1 MLNFHLLKIIW
12 KKKKKEKFLLEIAQ
26 KIVDESAEEHGRK
39 SPEASR
45 KGDSKSDVVI
55 SMPVPEMHSVGGVL
69 AHMPQ
74 VHSIEKKKRKKYLSL
89 SYRWQIIDIVLI
101 IIYIYIHQLVITPA
115 FKRHSSLSFY
125 LPLCAKHFPQQQYK
139 TQHAVRLYKKKKK
152 TKKKNTVCVRA
163 PLSVFLLPLR
173 KMAFCENHLT
183 R

>member
-1 MLNFHLLKIIW
+1 M
-12 KKKKKEKFLLEIAQ
+12 
-26 KIVDESAEEHGRK
+26 DESAEEHGRK

-74 VHSIEKKKRKKYLSL
+74 VHPIEKKKKNLLSL
-89 SYRWQIIDIVLI
+89 LSLTNLI
-101 IIYIYIHQLVITPA
+101 LFQSIHQLVITPA

-125 LPLCAKHFPQQQYK
+125 PLCVRNTFRNNKK
-139 TQHAVRLYKKKKK
+139 TQHAVRLYEKKKKK
-152 TKKKNTVCVRA
+152 YCVCAR
-163 PLSVFLLPLR
+163 LSLSF
-173 KMAFCENHLT
+173 FFHCEKWRFVNHLT